1 MQNHLKLFALFLTVL
16 FAMSCSLFSLP
27 ATPIVDSPP
36 TGSAALHSPMPSQ
49 SLVPLKPTGTS
60 APPTPT
66 NTPAPTS
73 LNATRPFIML
83 KGQGGIWIT
92 NPDGSFPTRVSDVQ
106 VQGDLRQAISPAGDR
121 IALVVQNEKG
131 LDLVLVNIP
140 GGETE
145 TIAHLISITQ
155 SEEYANPTSPKA
167 FATYAIRDIDSIA
180 WQPGEGRLLA
190 FIGAINGPTS
200 DLYMYDTQTK
210 EIKQLTSG
218 PSQAILPTW
227 SPDGQYILN
236 YGVSSVPPFGG
247 AIAPYNQLDGVWA
260 VHVPDG
266 KIISLPKSKGN
277 RPHFV
282 GWQDDSHY
290 ITYDSDEKCDSTNL
304 RSVNVASGETKPLM
318 DYSFYSFIALSPE
331 NGALLFS
338 SAAGCSTS
346 MGEGTFL
353 LLPGQASPVK
363 LLDKRAWE
371 IDWMPESKVFFA
383 YPEALLSSDG
393 NTRYDPP
400 VYDKSYEPAGSK
412 DGYQAWEVIENYQ
425 GRVEVKVQGR
435 EWKTVLNESVR
446 QLIWDPIDGRTLLI
460 ALGDGSLYS
469 ANYPDFTPHL
479 MGNLGGDID
488 QAIWLP

>member
-1 MQNHLKLFALFLTVL
+1 MHHFLKVIVLFLTML
-16 FAMSCSLFSLP
+16 FAMSCVLFSLP
-27 ATPIVDSPP
+27 ATPVVEGPP
-36 TGSAALHSPMPSQ
+36 TGTAALQSPLPNQ
-49 SLVPLKPTGTS
+49 SPAPLRPTDTSTPPTPTDTS
-60 APPTPT
+60 APLTPT

-73 LNATRPFIML
+73 LNATGPFIMF

-92 NPDGSFPTRVSDVQ
+92 NPDGSFPTLVSDVQ
-106 VQGDLRQAISPAGDR
+106 VQGDLRHAISPAGDH
-121 IALVVQNEKG
+121 IALVVKNEQG

-140 GGETE
+140 GGKTE

-155 SEEYANPTSPKA
+155 AEEYANPTSPKA
-167 FATYAIRDIDSIA
+167 FATYAIRDVDSVA
-180 WQPGEGRLLA
+180 WQPGDGRLLA
-190 FIGAINGPTS
+190 FTGAINGPSS
-200 DLYMYDTQTK
+200 DLYLYDTQTK
-210 EIKQLTSG
+210 VITQLTSG
-218 PSQAILPTW
+218 PSQAIQPTW

-260 VHVPDG
+260 VHVSDG
-266 KIISLPKSKGN
+266 KIISLPKPKGN

-304 RSVNVASGETKPLM
+304 RSVNVASGETKSLM

-338 SAAGCSTS
+338 SAPGCPSS
-346 MGEGTFL
+346 LGEGTFL
-353 LLPGQASPVK
+353 LLPGQTTPVK
-363 LLDKRAWE
+363 LLEKRAWE

-400 VYDKSYEPAGSK
+400 VYDNSFEPAGSK
-412 DGYQAWEVIENYQ
+412 EGYQAWEVIENYQ
-425 GRVEVKVQGR
+425 GRVEVKAPGS
-435 EWKTVLNESVR
+435 EWKTVLNYSVR

-469 ANYPDFTPHL
+469 ASYPDFTPHL
-479 MGNLGGDID
+479 I
-488 QAIWLP
+488 